1 MRREY
6 RLRKGAEFDT
16 VYSEGTVVSGPLV
29 VLRILPNACGHPRW
43 GFAVGKR
50 LAKSAVVRN
59 RTKRRLRECARRL
72 EGIGSFDI
80 VATAR
85 GGAVEAS
92 SAELHSALERVI
104 RKAGIGAPA
113 K

>member
-29 VLRILPNACGHPRW
+29 VVRYLPNESGHPRW

-50 LAKSAVVRN
+50 LSKLAVVRN
-59 RTKRRLRECARRL
+59 RAKRRLRECAR
-72 EGIGSFDI
+72 GVDGVGAFD
-80 VATAR
+80 VVVTAR
-85 GGAVEAS
+85 GSAITAS
-92 SAELHSALERVI
+92 SAELRLALVRAL
-104 RKAGIGAPA
+104 RKGGLLEGES
-113 K
+113 